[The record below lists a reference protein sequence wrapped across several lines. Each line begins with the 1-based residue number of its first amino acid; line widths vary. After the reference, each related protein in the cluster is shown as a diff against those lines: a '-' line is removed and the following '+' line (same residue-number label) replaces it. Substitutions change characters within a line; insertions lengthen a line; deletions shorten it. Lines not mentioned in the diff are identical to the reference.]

1 MNVRR
6 AICLTSWLALCCIG
20 TQSAAAVTDAE
31 ATALAAQVVASLKS
45 TPNIERIEID
55 RASARNFTYTIWY
68 KTQPTLGSVK
78 NDTTAL
84 VRSTLKKLVAA
95 GINTKDD
102 LVFIYAHAYKR
113 QKGETRDMVRDY
125 AKASY
130 NFNTDSIEFKISK

>member
-1 MNVRR
+1 MNFRR
-6 AICLTSWLALCCIG
+6 AICFTSWLALCCIG
-20 TQSAAAVTDAE
+20 TPSAAGVTDAE
-31 ATALAAQVVASLKS
+31 ATALATQVVATLKG
-45 TPNIERIEID
+45 TPNIESIEID

-84 VRSTLKKLVAA
+84 VRATLKKLVAA

-102 LVFIYAHAYKR
+102 FVFIHAHAHKR